1 MSEAV
6 VIDIETIPAEK
17 AQIDLYKSIKCVRCE
32 HNPEVHTKQK
42 KDYCGECD
50 GDAALRWP
58 TAQTVCITAK
68 IVNGEIFCFC
78 DKDEFKVLSQ
88 AYDLLAELNPRPW
101 IGFNVKEFDI
111 VHLSMRGL
119 INQVPM
125 VDILPTA
132 KYDKNVVD
140 LYDRL
145 VGGKWNKQQS
155 ATLEMFS
162 AMLGFKDLLY
172 GNGGQVGNW
181 YLNGQLDE
189 IKRHNIGDVRATEQ
203 LYLCVEEVGGK
214 YKKMKMPKKEDD
226 GEEIISF

>member
-1 MSEAV
+1 MSEPV
-6 VIDIETIPAEK
+6 CIDIETIPADK
-17 AQIDLYKSIKCVRCE
+17 SQIDLYKSIKCKRCE
-32 HNPEVHTKQK
+32 HNPELHPKQK

-50 GDAALRWP
+50 GDSALRWP

-68 IVNGEIFCFC
+68 VVGGETYCFC
-78 DKDEFKVLSQ
+78 DKDEFTVLSQ
-88 AYDLLAELNPRPW
+88 AYDLFAEINPRPW

-111 VHLSMRGL
+111 VHLVMRGL
-119 INQVPM
+119 VNHVPM
-125 VDILPTA
+125 IDILPTA

-172 GNGGQVGNW
+172 GNGGQVGTW
-181 YLNGQLDE
+181 YLNDQLDE
-189 IKRHNIGDVRATEQ
+189 IKRHNIGDVLATEM
-203 LYLCVEEVGGK
+203 LYLCVENVGSS
-214 YKKMKMPKKEDD
+214 YKKLKMLKKEDD
-226 GEEIISF
+226 VEETISI